1 MAIRMTAATRS
12 SRARWRRWALPAV
25 VAVTATAAALT
36 LFVVGARSGPEH
48 RTVFL
53 VDASE
58 VTSRGTPSPET
69 AAQETPS
76 PGTASQGTDDDYDFS
91 DITDAVAATALNTA
105 DDDALSLRR
114 YGGTCDDTPGNTTQV
129 VDDATQNGRTIADAA
144 RTLKPTGQPTL
155 HSGILAAV
163 DDLSQSD
170 ATHNRVIVITAHGTD
185 ACTEDTTRFE
195 RELRER
201 LESSG
206 LLMDFRFVGHR
217 VPKAEQRSLI
227 RTADVGNAPEPVF
240 TDTSEELASTLAEF
254 VLPESYEALPAELPE
269 SAAVDVFRPVAW
281 TTAKEVRLLEDPA
294 AKPRTLASLDSSANP
309 GTVAWSA
316 DRMWIAWTEISE
328 AGTAVSL
335 AGHRPEGVIRL
346 MNLAD
351 GTVRTWDCEYCGI
364 VFAGDRLIS
373 NGSDGTGLWAYPSDG
388 GAPAE
393 WNAKGL
399 PAVRP
404 EEQLGPHYIVFSH
417 WLGEELAAYAQPL
430 QDGASAHSV
439 YRITADGTARGV
451 LPRALADGFQAV
463 DHDGTRMIVSE
474 VVDGRDAQG
483 RCEPM
488 SRRTMVLTP
497 ASGDQSAAVAPGA
510 GWAPFDAWFTAD
522 GSAYVSYLPYHTRR
536 IATGYCDFA
545 HNEQPRAYVLQKGAE
560 EWALVSDAERRVR
573 TIGGGW
579 RAVSV
584 RGDGGAA
591 ALTITGRG
599 QSRTLDRA
607 AVEVFPSSG
616 P

>member
-76 PGTASQGTDDDYDFS
+76 PGTASQDTDDDYDFS

-129 VDDATQNGRTIADAA
+129 IDDAKQNGRTIADAA

-185 ACTEDTTRFE
+185 ACTEDTTKFE

-269 SAAVDVFRPVAW
+269 SAAADVFRPVAW

-393 WNAKGL
+393 WSAKGL

-404 EEQLGPHYIVFSH
+404 EEQLGPTTSCSPTGWERNWPPTHSRYRMVHRLTACTASLRMARRGESSPRSRGRLPGRRPRRHADDRERGGRRPRRPGPLRTHEPTNHGSH
-417 WLGEELAAYAQPL
+417 
-430 QDGASAHSV
+430 
-439 YRITADGTARGV
+439 
-451 LPRALADGFQAV
+451 PRL
-463 DHDGTRMIVSE
+463 
-474 VVDGRDAQG
+474 
-483 RCEPM
+483 
-488 SRRTMVLTP
+488 
-497 ASGDQSAAVAPGA
+497 GDQSAAVAPGA

-545 HNEQPRAYVLQKGAE
+545 HNEQPRAYVLQKGAG

-573 TIGGGW
+573 AIGGGW

-584 RGDGGAA
+584 RGDGAA

-607 AVEVFPSSG
+607 VVEVFPSSG
-616 P
+616 S